1 MSKLI
6 KVLLVVFSTF
16 AISNYASAVTIS
28 AGIAGNAMLGFGEA
42 VETNGEKSQTADGM
56 MDMSH
61 AAIFAE
67 VGTDMFALGVE
78 YNMEDIDT
86 PEADAIRVDMTTAQS
101 FTAQTNTVKATIQD
115 MVTVYVQAMVPNS
128 GFYGKLGIVNADVA
142 TKENLGTGGSY
153 GDESIDGTLV
163 GVGYRAQ
170 SSGQK
175 LDLSLGFSHNIVLSL
190 PDEIKIETVNEK
202 GKNPVINITSFD
214 KQLVGMVA
222 AKIRSYRK
230 PEPYKGKGVK
240 FVGEEIRRKAGKSA

>member
-16 AISNYASAVTIS
+16 AISNYASAITIS

-42 VETNGEKSQTADGM
+42 IETNGEKSQTADGM

-67 VGTDMFALGVE
+67 VGTDVFAFGVE

-115 MVTVYVQAMVPNS
+115 MVTIYVQAMVPNS
-128 GFYGKLGIVNADVA
+128 GFYGKLGFVSADVA

-153 GDESIDGTLV
+153 GDEDIEGTLV
-163 GVGYRAQ
+163 GVGFRNTLDNGLFFGLEV
-170 SSGQK
+170 SS
-175 LDLSLGFSHNIVLSL
+175 
-190 PDEIKIETVNEK
+190 
-202 GKNPVINITSFD
+202 TSFD
-214 KQLVGMVA
+214 DVTAKNTTDTTKQVKVRELHQVGA
-222 AKIRSYRK
+222 SFRI
-230 PEPYKGKGVK
+230 GKT
-240 FVGEEIRRKAGKSA
+240 F